1 MPASSRLDNEVTRF
15 LLVGV
20 AATALQYVVYGVLL
34 RVLPGPAVVASVLG
48 YLAGSVLSY
57 VLNYHVTFGSSR
69 AHASAVPRFYAMVAV
84 AFALNAVIVGALV
97 DGMGLNAWLG
107 QVIATAACLA
117 WNYAVSRRWVFG
129 TAKEEDK
136 R

>member
-1 MPASSRLDNEVTRF
+1 MPSTFRLDNEVTRF
-15 LLVGV
+15 LGVGV
-20 AATALQYVVYGVLL
+20 AATALQYLVYGALL
-34 RVLPGPAVVASVLG
+34 RILPGPAVVASVLG
-48 YLAGSVLSY
+48 YVAGSVLSY
-57 VLNYHVTFGSSR
+57 LLNYHVTFGSSR

-84 AFALNAVIVGALV
+84 AFLLNAAIVGGLV

-107 QVIATAACLA
+107 QVVATVACLA

-129 TAKEEDK
+129 TAKQEEA